1 MALSTGRTATSS
13 VTTPSSAP
21 PASARRNPTQIGIPM
36 RRMKSEP
43 RMPPTIPRVPAVK
56 LNTLEALNITL

>member
-1 MALSTGRTATSS
+1 
-13 VTTPSSAP
+13 
-21 PASARRNPTQIGIPM
+21 M